1 MNKNDYKIFDLS
13 NSMELPYR
21 KWEDDGRAG
30 FRGKSWSLILD
41 LLSLFCL
48 LDTKMVILNCQLDI
62 WIWSSEDKPVLEIRI
77 WGPSALSL
85 IEITKEMSVNKEEV
99 LSVITKSF
107 SVLW

>member
-62 WIWSSEDKPVLEIRI
+62 
-77 WGPSALSL
+77 
-85 IEITKEMSVNKEEV
+85 
-99 LSVITKSF
+99 
-107 SVLW
+107 